1 METKAVNIV
10 HAVHG
15 HVDEALLICH
25 LSPGEE
31 CKLNVRICGVAMKIQ
46 EDWSGLIKVNAGGR
60 QVDVIAPLDF
70 ALIGI
75 RYSDLKPVEA
85 SHLEVWGVVTPRA
98 GVSSLHNT

>member
-1 METKAVNIV
+1 METNTVDII

-15 HVDEALLICH
+15 HVNEALLICD
-25 LSPGEE
+25 LSPREE
-31 CKLNVRICGVAMKIQ
+31 CELNVRICGVAMKIQ

-60 QVDVIAPLDF
+60 QVDIIAPLDF

-75 RYSDLKPVEA
+75 RHSDLKPVEA
-85 SHLEVWGVVTPRA
+85 SDLEIWDVVAPRA